1 MYKAAEGLL
10 SISLSPPAGRH
21 PIFLCSCQI
30 SPLLRV
36 VLFASSV
43 LFIIFV
49 FIFFLLSVLVFFGKD
64 FINFFNCQ
72 PSHEAYLWLKISV
85 IKTSLLYEMQLH
97 KKLKLLKLT
106 IIKFYK
112 NTLFFSFIFLEP

>member
-1 MYKAAEGLL
+1 MYKAAQDLL

-36 VLFASSV
+36 VLLASSV
-43 LFIIFV
+43 LFIIFG
-49 FIFFLLSVLVFFGKD
+49 IFFLLSVLVFFGNE
-64 FINFFNCQ
+64 FIIFFNCQ
-72 PSHEAYLWLKISV
+72 QSHEAYLWLKMSV

-97 KKLKLLKLT
+97 KKLK
-106 IIKFYK
+106 
-112 NTLFFSFIFLEP
+112 

>member
-1 MYKAAEGLL
+1 MYKAAQDLL
-10 SISLSPPAGRH
+10 SISLSSPAGRH

-49 FIFFLLSVLVFFGKD
+49 FFLLSVLVFFGKE

-72 PSHEAYLWLKISV
+72 LSHEAYLRLKMSV
-85 IKTSLLYEMQLH
+85 IKTSLLFEMQLH
-97 KKLKLLKLT
+97 KKTKMNNILIIVFGCLRINLT
-106 IIKFYK
+106 CFA
-112 NTLFFSFIFLEP
+112 